1 VWKRINN
8 YHMEHTSGYVISKTL
23 NVPKPY
29 VLWASKTSYKPLGF
43 FATADEAKQEH
54 ERIAR

>member
-1 VWKRINN
+1 MWKQSSP
-8 YHMEHTSGYVISKTL
+8 YHLEHTDGHVISKTL

-29 VLWASKTSYKPLGF
+29 VLWDSRTSYKPLGF

-54 ERIAR
+54 ERMTK